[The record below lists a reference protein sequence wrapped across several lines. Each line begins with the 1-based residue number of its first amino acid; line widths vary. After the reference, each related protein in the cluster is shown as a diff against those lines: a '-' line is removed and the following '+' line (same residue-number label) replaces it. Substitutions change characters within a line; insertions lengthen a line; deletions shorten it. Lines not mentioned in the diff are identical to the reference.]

1 MLCKLCE
8 VDGGWDYLHYAILA
22 ISYQMSM
29 TIPFKMMHLKV
40 IGLSLGVEEW
50 SVGNNFFSE
59 RTLKTLKD
67 SFENRK

>member
-1 MLCKLCE
+1 
-8 VDGGWDYLHYAILA
+8 
-22 ISYQMSM
+22 MSM

-50 SVGNNFFSE
+50 SVGSNFFSK

-67 SFENRK
+67 SSENKK